1 MKRLTG
7 NKQIW
12 KSYLTISV
20 IWLILLLL
28 FVAFTAR
35 QSINQ
40 ARDEVKQTG
49 TALHRVLSQRAA
61 QHDAHLT
68 SLNAL
73 ILSASPA
80 PVDALRQVSRNI
92 IRFYPRISVID
103 VMLLNRT
110 GSKVSAEPVLM
121 VDETEHDNLAVDFA
135 AQVAEQKPS
144 EVRTYLSDKLADR
157 YYLGKKS
164 DNANPGY
171 AIFMAINP
179 ALMIEPDERPDW
191 ADLTL
196 SINDKIILEQQ
207 SGLQTVASRFLEQP
221 VFSQKID
228 SQNQPLLLRLSR
240 PMALSDVIDPLRT
253 ILFAVLSLI
262 ALTGAYA
269 LWRFQKATR
278 EAEQKAQLSEHETR
292 LAHAARVNSM
302 GELASGIAHE
312 LTQPLTALLSQ
323 SQAAL
328 RLEASGE
335 RPELLKQALAANVRE
350 ASRAGEILQ
359 RMRNYMSNHE
369 PQRKSVEINQ
379 IIRDVAELLRT
390 DLAQRNISLHQQ
402 TEKISP
408 LITADPVEMEQVLYN
423 LIRNAADSLSQ
434 SEISDK
440 RITVTA
446 EARGGQLVL
455 SIADNGGGIAD
466 DILPRLFEPF
476 FTTREAGMGLGLSL
490 CATLIERID
499 GEISA
504 SNAPSGG
511 AIFTITIPMAEPEHS
526 KAAE

>member
-1 MKRLTG
+1 M
-7 NKQIW
+7 
-12 KSYLTISV
+12 V
-20 IWLILLLL
+20 LL
-28 FVAFTAR
+28 FVALTAR

-40 ARDEVKQTG
+40 ARDEVRQTG

-73 ILSASPA
+73 ILSANPP

-92 IRFYPRISVID
+92 IRFYPRISAID
-103 VMLLNRT
+103 VMLLDRQ
-110 GSKVSAEPVLM
+110 GGHVSAEPVLM
-121 VDETEHDNLAVDFA
+121 VDDQEQADVTADFA
-135 AQVAEQKPS
+135 SQIAGQKPG
-144 EVRTYLSDKLADR
+144 EVRSYLSDKQADR

-171 AIFMAINP
+171 AILMAINP

-191 ADLTL
+191 ADLSL
-196 SINDKIILEQQ
+196 SIHDKTILEQQ
-207 SGLQTVASRFLEQP
+207 SGLKTEESQFLEQP
-221 VFSQKID
+221 VFSQIID
-228 SQNQPLLLRLSR
+228 SQNQPILLRLSR
-240 PMALSDVIDPLRT
+240 PMALSDVINPLST
-253 ILFAVLSLI
+253 ILFVVLSLI
-262 ALTGAYA
+262 ALAGAYA

-278 EAEQKAQLSEHETR
+278 EAEQKALLSEHETR

-335 RPELLKQALAANVRE
+335 RPELLKQALTANVRE

-390 DLAQRNISLHQQ
+390 DLAQRKISLQQ
-402 TEKISP
+402 KTERISP

-446 EARGGQLVL
+446 EARNGQLIL
-455 SIADNGGGIAD
+455 SITDNGDGITE
-466 DILPRLFEPF
+466 DILSRLFEPF

-504 SNAPSGG
+504 ANAPSGG
-511 AIFTITIPMAEPEHS
+511 AVFTVIIPLAEPARS
-526 KAAE
+526 KVAE

>member
-1 MKRLTG
+1 
-7 NKQIW
+7 
-12 KSYLTISV
+12 
-20 IWLILLLL
+20 
-28 FVAFTAR
+28 
-35 QSINQ
+35 
-40 ARDEVKQTG
+40 
-49 TALHRVLSQRAA
+49 
-61 QHDAHLT
+61 
-68 SLNAL
+68 
-73 ILSASPA
+73 
-80 PVDALRQVSRNI
+80 
-92 IRFYPRISVID
+92 
-103 VMLLNRT
+103 
-110 GSKVSAEPVLM
+110 
-121 VDETEHDNLAVDFA
+121 
-135 AQVAEQKPS
+135 
-144 EVRTYLSDKLADR
+144 
-157 YYLGKKS
+157 
-164 DNANPGY
+164 
-171 AIFMAINP
+171 
-179 ALMIEPDERPDW
+179 MIEPDERPDW

-328 RLEASGE
+328 RLEASGD

-359 RMRNYMSNHE
+359 RMRNYMSNHK
-369 PQRKSVEINQ
+369 PQRKPVEINQ
-379 IIRDVAELLRT
+379 IVRDVAELLRT

-446 EARGGQLVL
+446 EARGGQLIL

-504 SNAPSGG
+504 ENAPSGG
-511 AIFTITIPMAEPEHS
+511 AIFTITIPMAEPEQS